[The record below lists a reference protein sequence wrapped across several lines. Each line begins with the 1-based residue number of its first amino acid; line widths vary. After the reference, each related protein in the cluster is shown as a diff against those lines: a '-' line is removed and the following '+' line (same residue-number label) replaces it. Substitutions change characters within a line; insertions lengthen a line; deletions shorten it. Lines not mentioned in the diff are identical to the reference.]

1 MCGPRDAM
9 SRKIDSQVT
18 DPSSSSEYVTAVIG
32 GQWFGLPIARVQDV
46 FVLTRLTPVPLAP
59 EEVAGIVNLRG
70 RIVTAID
77 IRSRLGLG
85 GARSAAPLAAGIDCA
100 GESYGLVIDSVG
112 EVLKLGRETAEAVP
126 VNLDDR
132 LKRVASGIHRLE
144 DRLLVVLDVDRL
156 LDLKTVEKAA

>member
-9 SRKIDSQVT
+9 NRDT
-18 DPSSSSEYVTAVIG
+18 DTSPNSEYVTVVIG

-46 FVLTRLTPVPLAP
+46 FVLSKLTPVPLAQ

-85 GARSAAPLAAGIDCA
+85 GVRSAAPLAAGIDCA
-100 GESYGLVIDSVG
+100 GESYGLVIDAVG
-112 EVLKLGRETAEAVP
+112 EVLKLGRETAEPVP
-126 VNLDDR
+126 ANLDER
-132 LKRVASGIHRLE
+132 LKHVASGIHRLE

-156 LDLKTVEKAA
+156 LDLKPAEKAA